1 MDDQR
6 KDLVKETPKA
16 TYNKITTKNK
26 DDPLSRPRN
35 PRQPANLKA
44 YELRKDP
51 EHKPSGNIAQQFQ
64 TVSNMCILGET
75 YVRRVTVDCGT
86 ELPEVIIR

>member
-1 MDDQR
+1 MSEGIKGDI
-6 KDLVKETPKA
+6 PKG
-16 TYNKITTKNK
+16 YI
-26 DDPLSRPRN
+26 DIV
-35 PRQPANLKA
+35 
-44 YELRKDP
+44 
-51 EHKPSGNIAQQFQ
+51 GNIAQQFQ